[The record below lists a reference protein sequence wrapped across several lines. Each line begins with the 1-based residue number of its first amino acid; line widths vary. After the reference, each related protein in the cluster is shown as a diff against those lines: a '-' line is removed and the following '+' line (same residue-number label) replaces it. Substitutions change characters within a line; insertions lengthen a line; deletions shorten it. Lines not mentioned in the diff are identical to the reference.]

1 MASLVEKIKSAMSA
15 VRGENV
21 IIDFDEVN
29 ARIACLEN
37 DLKTL
42 LKIREKLID
51 ELDKLNFV
59 LTTFRDEAREAMVKK
74 QPAPVKIKK

>member
-1 MASLVEKIKSAMSA
+1 MVEKIKSAMSA

-21 IIDFDEVN
+21 IDFDEVN

-37 DLKTL
+37 DLKAL
-42 LKIREKLID
+42 LKVREKLID

>member
-21 IIDFDEVN
+21 IDFDEVN

-59 LTTFRDEAREAMVKK
+59 LTTFRDEAREAIVKK

>member
-21 IIDFDEVN
+21 IDFDEVN

-59 LTTFRDEAREAMVKK
+59 LTTFRDEAREAIVKK
-74 QPAPVKIKK
+74 QPALVKIKK

>member
-21 IIDFDEVN
+21 IDFDEVN

>member
-21 IIDFDEVN
+21 IDFDEVN

-37 DLKTL
+37 DLKAL
-42 LKIREKLID
+42 LKVREKLID